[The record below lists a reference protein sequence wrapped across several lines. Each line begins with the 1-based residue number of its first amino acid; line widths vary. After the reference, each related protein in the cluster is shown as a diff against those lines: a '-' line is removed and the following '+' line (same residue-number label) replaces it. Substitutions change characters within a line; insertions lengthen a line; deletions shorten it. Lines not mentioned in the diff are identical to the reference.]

1 MFHNTMQAHA
11 TQMVPTARGTG
22 VTLFAGFLFLGQ
34 SLGVLMLAN
43 LLTHFSSSFVIGCA
57 AVVALGL
64 GLFLA
69 HAIEKRQVRRAH
81 SQ

>member
-1 MFHNTMQAHA
+1 
-11 TQMVPTARGTG
+11 
-22 VTLFAGFLFLGQ
+22 
-34 SLGVLMLAN
+34 MLAN

-57 AVVALGL
+57 SVVALGL

-69 HAIEKRQVRRAH
+69 HAIENRHDHHAH

>member
-1 MFHNTMQAHA
+1 MFHNTMQANA

-34 SLGVLMLAN
+34 SIGVIMLAN
-43 LLTHFSSSFVIGCA
+43 LLTHFSSGFVIACA

-69 HAIEKRQVRRAH
+69 HAIEKHQAH
-81 SQ
+81 RKI